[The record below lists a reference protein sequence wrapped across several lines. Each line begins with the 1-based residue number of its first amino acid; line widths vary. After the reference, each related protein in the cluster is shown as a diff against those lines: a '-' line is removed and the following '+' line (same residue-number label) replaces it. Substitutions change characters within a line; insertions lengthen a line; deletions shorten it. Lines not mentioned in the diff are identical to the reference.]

1 MALPENC
8 IITINGRVESGNP
21 QVNEDSCDTIELIT
35 RGYFTRKGENFFI
48 TYHESEATGYK
59 GCTTTVKIA
68 GDSRCVTML
77 RFGPAPSQLVIEK
90 GTRHI
95 CHYET
100 GVGAM
105 TLGVAA
111 DEIEHN
117 LTDEGGEAS
126 FSYTLDTD
134 AQLLSRNCVRLRVR
148 LADSCRS

>member
-1 MALPENC
+1 MRFFPGNT
-8 IITINGRVESGNP
+8 IIS
-21 QVNEDSCDTIELIT
+21 
-35 RGYFTRKGENFFI
+35 
-48 TYHESEATGYK
+48 
-59 GCTTTVKIA
+59 KIDHNA
-68 GDSRCVTML
+68 PVFEEFKKIRQMLADKPVSRCVTML
-77 RFGPAPSQLVIEK
+77 RFGPAQSQLVIEK

>member
-8 IITINGRVESGNP
+8 IITINGRVEPGDP
-21 QVNEDSCDTIELIT
+21 QFSEEDCDTIELIT
-35 RGYFTRKGENFFI
+35 RGYFARKGSNFFI
-48 TYHESEATGYK
+48 SYRESEATGYD
-59 GCTTTVKIA
+59 GCTTTVKIT

-77 RFGPAPSQLVIEK
+77 RFGSAQSQLVIEK

-111 DEIEHN
+111 DEIEQN
-117 LTDEGGEAS
+117 LSDEGGEAT

-134 AQLLSRNCVRLRVR
+134 TQLLSRNRVR
-148 LADSCRS
+148 LTVRMATPS